1 MLLNELVSIGF
12 SEEEA
17 QRLAESN
24 DFHHRRKTSLELKS
38 LFDKISG
45 VYECSF
51 EDVKRSVLS
60 FPAFASLDHE
70 RAVRQGVEVYGDEE
84 RVKRAILMHP
94 PFAGLDHERVV
105 RQKERLGKIAGLTN
119 EETIDYI
126 LDNPVLASY
135 SAKRYL
141 AAFDIGRQ
149 LEREGFPQD
158 ERMLKAF
165 LMYYSKSPYVP
176 DSNRKRISQV
186 VSDKEPPLLIVMRKR
201 LERRFRPC

>member
-1 MLLNELVSIGF
+1 MLLNGLVSIGF

-84 RVKRAILMHP
+84 RVKRTMLMHP
-94 PFAGLDHERVV
+94 QFAGLDHERVV

>member
-1 MLLNELVSIGF
+1 MLLNGLVSIGF

-51 EDVKRSVLS
+51 EDVKRAILN
-60 FPAFASLDHE
+60 FPAFASYNHE
-70 RAVRQGVEVYGDEE
+70 RVVRQGVEVYGDEE
-84 RVKRAILMHP
+84 RVKRAMLMHP
-94 PFAGLDHERVV
+94 QFAGLDHERVV

-126 LDNPVLASY
+126 LYNPVLASY

-165 LMYYSKSPYVP
+165 LMYCSKSPYVP

>member
-1 MLLNELVSIGF
+1 MLLNGLVSIGF

-84 RVKRAILMHP
+84 RVKRAMLMHP
-94 PFAGLDHERVV
+94 QFAGLDHERVV